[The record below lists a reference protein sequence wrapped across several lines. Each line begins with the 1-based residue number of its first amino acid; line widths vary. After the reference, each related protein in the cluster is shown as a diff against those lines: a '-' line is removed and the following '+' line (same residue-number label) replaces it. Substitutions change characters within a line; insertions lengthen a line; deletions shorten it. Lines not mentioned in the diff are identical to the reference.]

1 MHKMIAPNPP
11 HPIKL
16 MVMNISS
23 SFVLHANRAMNAI
36 NIITALK
43 PATMFERVSLVI
55 TLVFK

>member
-1 MHKMIAPNPP
+1 MIAPNPP